1 MASTQLNE
9 GLIRREVKR
18 LFGEISAK
26 RGDLCENP
34 VTGGDFVYGLDPLSY
49 QKKIAYR
56 ALLAREYFALD
67 APADAPPL
75 PINDCDRRYVKMS
88 GVPLNYLAAEYA
100 LSMVPKKYDVKGY
113 PPFAEYVS
121 GVLWEHDNVGGT
133 SELPFTQEQ
142 LVELKRR
149 FPPRKLEGLER
160 FGFPTQRKSHPKKK
174 RRAA

>member
-1 MASTQLNE
+1 MASTQANE
-9 GLIRREVKR
+9 TLIGREVER
-18 LFGEISAK
+18 LFSEISAR

-34 VTGGDFVYGLDPLSY
+34 VTGGDFVYGLDPLTY

-88 GVPLNYLAAEYA
+88 GGPLNYFAAQYA
-100 LSMVPKKYDVKGY
+100 LSMVPRKYDVKGF
-113 PPFAEYVS
+113 PSFAEYVS

-133 SELPFTQEQ
+133 SALPFTQEQ
-142 LVELKRR
+142 LIELKRR
-149 FPPRKLEGLER
+149 FPPRKLEGLEC
-160 FGFPTQRKSHPKKK
+160 FGFPVHRKSHAKKK